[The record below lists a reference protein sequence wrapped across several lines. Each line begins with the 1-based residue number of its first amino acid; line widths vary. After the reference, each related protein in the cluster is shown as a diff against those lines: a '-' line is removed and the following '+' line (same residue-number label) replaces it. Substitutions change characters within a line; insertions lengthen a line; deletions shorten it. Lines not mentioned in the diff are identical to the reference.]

1 MCPPLQTADLGRRD
15 PDGDARLSAGGRR
28 GEKVEVRYE
37 RKLSLFVLKTL
48 KWLDFFFNW
57 ENVKS
62 KVRKT
67 TKTDELKEV

>member
-1 MCPPLQTADLGRRD
+1 M
-15 PDGDARLSAGGRR
+15 
-28 GEKVEVRYE
+28 EVRYE